1 MKHFIY
7 LLLVGLL
14 FSCSKQSTE
23 DHIAAAKKNIEAK
36 NYKAATIELK
46 NAIKASPTLPEARF
60 LLGKMH
66 LKNENYQSA
75 EKELN
80 KALELNYPI
89 NKVLPLLSLA
99 YQKTRSDVAL
109 IGLSHQEKGLS
120 AAETAEIAFYKI
132 QAMFRLEQKE
142 KANALIEEIQKTATD
157 SVFKTLSLVY
167 SLLLDGQIEAAQ
179 LQLKMIIESH
189 PKQADALKLQALIA
203 LKSDD
208 KELAAETYASY
219 LSYYPKDLEIAFINA
234 RLLVE
239 LNRTQEAEPFIDK
252 LLAINEDNGL
262 LNQLKGIARFN
273 EKDNEKA
280 LFHTEKAITAMPSD
294 PALRLLAAYS
304 AYRLQ
309 NYEVTHQHLSII
321 ADELPANHEA
331 LRLLAVSQLQLGLTI
346 EAGETVNSLAELSDK
361 DNALMSSV
369 GLALVNSGEVKQ
381 ARNILSKSSKL
392 SAETAEDLTRLGLL
406 KLSLND
412 VEGIANLETALDKK
426 PEQKITRSTLATAYL
441 TTQQF
446 DKAMQLAQRW
456 KDADIKDEQAYLL
469 AASVYFQ
476 QQQVDKA
483 KAEYQQL
490 LSFNPEHI
498 VAKLALVDL
507 AARAKDFPAA
517 KSELDK
523 ILAAEPSNIPAL
535 VKYYQ
540 YESEQGESNKAV
552 AFIEQQLNKNSNN
565 KALQLLLAK
574 VYLQENK
581 PEKTIELLAD
591 YEDEKAPK
599 IYWQTLGQAYFKLR
613 DFGQVQNHYQ
623 RWLTQAPNDRD
634 AVLSNLLL
642 LDNLREYKQALA
654 LSSKYIENQKD
665 DIEIV
670 LLNIHFLLI
679 SGDFVLAKEQLSFIP
694 EQARNLPFT
703 KGLIGQLQMNDK
715 KFTQALVNLRI
726 AYNSQQTPRNVNLV
740 YFCLV
745 NTGQKQQGYNFLQQ
759 HVQNN
764 ENDIASLMHLAQL
777 QISENTEAAIESYE
791 RVVSISDNN
800 FIALNNLAYFY
811 LERNQLEKAQKHA
824 EKALAL
830 KPNMPDVLDTVG
842 RIHLAKK
849 EYESAV
855 KYLTKAVTESDENE
869 DIYLNYVEALLLNNN
884 KVLAQRKINQKTF
897 KLPESITR
905 FEELKKTYMLN

>member
-23 DHIAAAKKNIEAK
+23 DHIAAAKKSIETK
-36 NYKAATIELK
+36 DYKAATIELK

-66 LKNENYQSA
+66 LKNEDYQSA

-80 KALELNYPI
+80 KALELKHPI
-89 NKVLPLLSLA
+89 NEVLPLLSLA

-179 LQLKMIIESH
+179 VQLKTIIESH

-203 LKSDD
+203 LKSGD
-208 KELAAETYASY
+208 KELAAKTYASY

-331 LRLLAVSQLQLGLTI
+331 LRLLAVSQLQLGLTK

-361 DNALMSSV
+361 DNALVSSV
-369 GLALVNSGEVKQ
+369 GLALVNRGEVKQ
-381 ARNILSKSSKL
+381 ARNILSKSSEL

-426 PEQKITRSTLATAYL
+426 PEEKITRSTLATAYL

-456 KDADIKDEQAYLL
+456 KEADNKDEQAYLL

-498 VAKLALVDL
+498 GAKLALVDL

-517 KSELDK
+517 KNELDK

-540 YESEQGESNKAV
+540 YETEQGESSKAV
-552 AFIEQQLNKNSNN
+552 VFIEQQLNKNSDN

-591 YEDEKAPK
+591 YDDEKAPK
-599 IYWQTLGQAYFKLR
+599 IYWQTLGRAYFKLK
-613 DFGQVQNHYQ
+613 DFVKVQNHYQ
-623 RWLTQAPNDRD
+623 RWLVQTPNDRD
-634 AVLSNLLL
+634 AIMSNLLL
-642 LDNLREYKQALA
+642 LDNQREYKQALT
-654 LSSKYIENQKD
+654 LSSKYIENHQD
-665 DIEIV
+665 DVEIA

-679 SGDFVLAKEQLSFIP
+679 SGDFTLAKEQLSLIP
-694 EQARNLPFT
+694 EQAKNLPFT

-715 KFTQALVNLRI
+715 KFTEALDNLRV
-726 AYNSQQTPRNVNLV
+726 AYKAQPTPRNVNLV

-745 NTGQKQQGYNFLQQ
+745 NTGQQKQGYSFLQQ
-759 HVQNN
+759 HVKNN
-764 ENDIASLMHLAQL
+764 ANDIASLMHLAQL
-777 QISENTEAAIESYE
+777 QISQDTDAAIESYE
-791 RVVSISDNN
+791 RVVSISDKN

-811 LERNQLEKAQKHA
+811 LERNQLEKAQEHA
-824 EKALAL
+824 EKALTL

-855 KYLTKAVTESDENE
+855 KYLTKAVTESDANE
-869 DIYLNYVEALLLNNN
+869 DIYLNYVEALLLNGD
-884 KVLAQRKINQKTF
+884 KVLAQRKITQKSFTA
-897 KLPESITR
+897 PQSITR
-905 FEELKKTYMLN
+905 ADALKKTYQLN